1 MKKNM
6 ELPDL
11 LPVQEQWLYPLVKSS
26 INANVFPKKY
36 KIFTQPSKTVPDQ
49 TMSIKTILER
59 YARGL
64 PVGGRLDEYYD
75 EEDTL
80 PNPLTLDLAER
91 QELAELYKNE
101 INEIKSR
108 KKVINNVDNSVD
120 NSEGDIQN
128 NVETES

>member
-1 MKKNM
+1 MKVKNS
-6 ELPDL
+6 L
-11 LPVQEQWLYPLVKSS
+11 
-26 INANVFPKKY
+26 NANTFEKNY
-36 KIFTQPSKTVPDQ
+36 KIFTQPSMTVPDQ
-49 TMSIKTILER
+49 SMSIKTILDR

-91 QELAELYKNE
+91 QELADLYTKE

-108 KKVINNVDNSVD
+108 KKQSTIVDNFVD
-120 NSEGDIQN
+120 KSTENKTD
-128 NVETES
+128 ETES

>member
-1 MKKNM
+1 MKVKNS
-6 ELPDL
+6 L
-11 LPVQEQWLYPLVKSS
+11 
-26 INANVFPKKY
+26 NANTFEKKY
-36 KIFTQPSKTVPDQ
+36 KIFTQPSLTVPDQ
-49 TMSIKTILER
+49 SMSIKTILER

-91 QELAELYKNE
+91 QELAELYKQE

-108 KKVINNVDNSVD
+108 KKVINNVDNSVE
-120 NSEGDIQN
+120 NSERVEKTD
-128 NVETES
+128 ETES

>member
-1 MKKNM
+1 MRVKNS
-6 ELPDL
+6 L
-11 LPVQEQWLYPLVKSS
+11 
-26 INANVFPKKY
+26 NANTFEKKY
-36 KIFTQPSKTVPDQ
+36 KIFTQPSMTVPDQ
-49 TMSIKTILER
+49 SMSIKTILER

-91 QELAELYKNE
+91 QELAQEFKNE

-108 KKVINNVDNSVD
+108 KKVINNVDNSVE
-120 NSEGDIQN
+120 NSTID
-128 NVETES
+128 ETES

>member
-1 MKKNM
+1 MKVKN
-6 ELPDL
+6 
-11 LPVQEQWLYPLVKSS
+11 S
-26 INANVFPKKY
+26 INANTFEKKY
-36 KIFTQPSKTVPDQ
+36 KVFTQPSLTVPDQ

-59 YARGL
+59 YSRGL

-80 PNPLTLDLAER
+80 PNPFTLDLAER
-91 QELAELYKNE
+91 QELAEQYIQE

-120 NSEGDIQN
+120 KTTETD
-128 NVETES
+128 ETES

>member
-1 MKKNM
+1 MKVKNS
-6 ELPDL
+6 L
-11 LPVQEQWLYPLVKSS
+11 
-26 INANVFPKKY
+26 NANEFEKNYKK
-36 KIFTQPSKTVPDQ
+36 FTQPSLTVPDQ
-49 TMSIKTILER
+49 NMSIRTILER

-91 QELAELYKNE
+91 QELAEQYKNE

>member
-1 MKKNM
+1 MKIKHVLNAKNF
-6 ELPDL
+6 E
-11 LPVQEQWLYPLVKSS
+11 VKG
-26 INANVFPKKY
+26 KL
-36 KIFTQPSKTVPDQ
+36 FTQPSKTIPDQ
-49 TMSIKTILER
+49 SMSIKTILER

-91 QELAELYKNE
+91 QELAEMYTQE

-108 KKVINNVDNSVD
+108 KKNVSTNVDNFVD
-120 NSEGDIQN
+120 NSEGVSKTD
-128 NVETES
+128 ETES

>member
-1 MKKNM
+1 MKVKNS
-6 ELPDL
+6 L
-11 LPVQEQWLYPLVKSS
+11 
-26 INANVFPKKY
+26 NAKDFPKNYEKN
-36 KIFTQPSKTVPDQ
+36 TLPSMTIPDQ
-49 TMSIKTILER
+49 SMSIKTIHER

-91 QELAELYKNE
+91 QELADLYTQE

-108 KKVINNVDNSVD
+108 KKQSTIVDNSVD
-120 NSEGDIQN
+120 NSTENKTD
-128 NVETES
+128 ETES

>member
-1 MKKNM
+1 MKKIQ
-6 ELPDL
+6 LPENNST
-11 LPVQEQWLYPLVKSS
+11 EQWLYPLVKNS

-36 KIFTQPSKTVPDQ
+36 KIFTQPSQTIPDQ
-49 TMSIKTILER
+49 SMSIKTILER

-75 EEDTL
+75 EEDNL

-91 QELAELYKNE
+91 QEMAFQFTNE

-108 KKVINNVDNSVD
+108 KKVINNVDNSVE
-120 NSEGDIQN
+120 NSERVEKTD
-128 NVETES
+128 ETES

>member
-1 MKKNM
+1 MKVKNS
-6 ELPDL
+6 L
-11 LPVQEQWLYPLVKSS
+11 
-26 INANVFPKKY
+26 NANTFDKKY
-36 KIFTQPSKTVPDQ
+36 KVFTQPSMTVPDQ
-49 TMSIKTILER
+49 SMSIKTILER

-91 QELAELYKNE
+91 QELAELYTQE

-108 KKVINNVDNSVD
+108 KKQSTIVENYVDNSTEIKTD
-120 NSEGDIQN
+120 
-128 NVETES
+128 ETES

>member
-1 MKKNM
+1 MKVKNS
-6 ELPDL
+6 L
-11 LPVQEQWLYPLVKSS
+11 
-26 INANVFPKKY
+26 NANTFEKKY
-36 KIFTQPSKTVPDQ
+36 KVFTQPSMTVPDQ
-49 TMSIKTILER
+49 SMSIKTILER

-91 QELAELYKNE
+91 QELADLYKQE

-108 KKVINNVDNSVD
+108 KKQSTNVDNSVD
-120 NSEGDIQN
+120 NSTENKTD
-128 NVETES
+128 ETES

>member
-1 MKKNM
+1 MKVKNS
-6 ELPDL
+6 L
-11 LPVQEQWLYPLVKSS
+11 
-26 INANVFPKKY
+26 NAKEFPKNY
-36 KIFTQPSKTVPDQ
+36 KKFTQPSLTVPDQ
-49 TMSIKTILER
+49 SMSIKTILER

-91 QELAELYKNE
+91 QELADLYIQE

-108 KKVINNVDNSVD
+108 KKQSTIVDNSVD
-120 NSEGDIQN
+120 NSTENKTD
-128 NVETES
+128 ETES